1 MKLQTV
7 SCLIL
12 AGGESK
18 RMNHSDKGLVQF
30 KDRPLVEHVI
40 SALEDQVDDFVIS
53 ANRNFDTYRQ
63 FSSTVIA
70 DVGGKNGPL
79 SGIAAALPT
88 CQHELVLVV
97 PCDMP
102 NLPSNLVEILLA
114 HLDETDLSIIE
125 VHKRTQLVFLMRKS
139 LLTSVQHLL
148 LSSQYKL
155 MHWVKSCSP
164 AIIDC
169 SDSAEAF
176 RNINSLHD
184 IGQT

>member
-18 RMNHSDKGLVQF
+18 RMNHSDKGLILF
-30 KDRPLVEHVI
+30 KGRPLVEHII
-40 SALEDQVDDFVIS
+40 SALEGQVDDFVIS
-53 ANRNFDTYRQ
+53 ANRNIDTYRQ
-63 FSSTVIA
+63 LSSTVIA
-70 DVGGKNGPL
+70 DVGDKNGPL
-79 SGIAAALPT
+79 SGIAAALPA

-102 NLPSNLVEILLA
+102 NLPTDLVEILSANLGEA
-114 HLDETDLSIIE
+114 DLSIIE
-125 VHKRTQLVFLMRKS
+125 VHNRTQLVFLMRKS
-139 LLTSVQHLL
+139 LLASVQHQL

-164 AIIDC
+164 AIVDC
-169 SDSAEAF
+169 SNSAEAF
-176 RNINSLHD
+176 LNINSLQD
-184 IGQT
+184 INQT